1 MMRIRMTA
9 LALAL
14 ALVLTLPGMGLAEND
29 YARRIEDYAAAHAET
44 TAGASVAI
52 FDADGTLYEGYF
64 GHADISA
71 GLPMT
76 ADTVVEW
83 GSVTKLLVWIS
94 AMQQAEQ
101 GRLDLTADV
110 RGYLPEGFLRNLRYD
125 EPLTMLHL
133 MNHQPGF
140 EESYVGLWS
149 PRAEEIVSLEDI
161 LRRHQPR
168 QVYRPGTVTAY
179 SNWGVALAGYIV
191 ERVSGQDFADY
202 VQAHI
207 FAPLGMTRSAL
218 RPDLS
223 DNAFVRAMR
232 PSLQCYTTDC
242 TPIAGAFQHI
252 IMYPAGMC
260 TSTLQDFARFGS
272 ALLRRD
278 EALLRPETWTELF
291 TPTSTFG
298 GESNAPLNAHGFWF
312 HEFGVTM
319 MGHGGNTKGCSSQLL
334 FSPEAGVG
342 MAVMTNQSNEFVYNS
357 DLYAHLFGTYAG
369 TPIDFRGWTVSAR
382 SVQTGPMRI
391 AKLTSLIPLTDGIV
405 EAYFAGSRA
414 ELNDAGGVRRV
425 TMIYSD
431 LLVKPFWQL
440 LPEFL
445 LVGLWVLCHV
455 MWLGGLILLCIP
467 RIRRG
472 LPRALRR
479 WSTAVCAVS
488 FVPLAGIIPIAASL
502 LSLNFLPAWGYQL
515 VSGFCLG
522 AAAAAVVL
530 FLVGITAVRPETRRQ
545 RICRRLLLLS
555 LIVTFVNVS
564 FWQLGAFW
572 LV

>member
-1 MMRIRMTA
+1 MIRIRMTA
-9 LALAL
+9 LALVL
-14 ALVLTLPGMGLAEND
+14 ALLTLPGMGLAEND
-29 YARRIEDYAAAHAET
+29 YARRIEDYVAAHEET
-44 TAGASVAI
+44 TAGVSVAV
-52 FDADGTLYEGYF
+52 FDAEGTLYEGYF

-76 ADTVVEW
+76 ADAVVEW
-83 GSVTKLLVWIS
+83 GSVTKLLVWVS
-94 AMQQAEQ
+94 AMQQVEQ
-101 GRLDLTADV
+101 GTLDLNADV
-110 RGYLPEGFLRNLRYD
+110 RTYLPEGFLRNLRYD

-140 EESYVGLWS
+140 EENYVGLWS

-191 ERVSGQDFADY
+191 ERVSGQPVADY
-202 VQAHI
+202 VQANI

-223 DNAFVRAMR
+223 DNAYVQAMR

-242 TPIAGAFQHI
+242 TPIDSAFQYI

-278 EALLRPETWTELF
+278 EALLRPETWSELF
-291 TPTSTFG
+291 APTSTYG
-298 GESNAPLNAHGFWF
+298 GESDAPLNAHGFWF

-319 MGHGGNTKGCSSQLL
+319 LGHGGNTKGCSSQLR

-342 MAVMTNQSNEFVYNS
+342 MAVMTNQSSEFVYNE
-357 DLYAHLFGTYAG
+357 DLYAHLFGEYTG
-369 TPIDFRGWTVSAR
+369 QPTDFRGWTVSAR
-382 SVQTGPMRI
+382 TVLTGPLRF
-391 AKLTSLIPLTDGIV
+391 AKLTALMPLTDGIV
-405 EAYFAGSRA
+405 EAYLTGSRT
-414 ELNDAGGVRRV
+414 ELNDTGDVRRIAM
-425 TMIYSD
+425 TYGD
-431 LLVKPFWQL
+431 LLVTPFWQL
-440 LPEFL
+440 LPEL
-445 LVGLWVLCHV
+445 LLTGLWILCH
-455 MWLGGLILLCIP
+455 MAWLAGLILLCIP
-467 RIRRG
+467 RIRRS

-479 WSTAVCAVS
+479 WSLAVCTVS
-488 FVPLAGIIPIAASL
+488 FVPLAGIVPVAASL
-502 LSLNFLPAWGYQL
+502 LSLNFLPAWCYQL
-515 VSGFCLG
+515 ISGMIL
-522 AAAAAVVL
+522 AAAAVIAVL
-530 FLVGITAVRPETRRQ
+530 FICGLTVVRPETRRQ
-545 RICRRLLLLS
+545 RICRRVLLFS
-555 LIVTFVNVS
+555 LIVSFVNIS

-572 LV
+572 LI